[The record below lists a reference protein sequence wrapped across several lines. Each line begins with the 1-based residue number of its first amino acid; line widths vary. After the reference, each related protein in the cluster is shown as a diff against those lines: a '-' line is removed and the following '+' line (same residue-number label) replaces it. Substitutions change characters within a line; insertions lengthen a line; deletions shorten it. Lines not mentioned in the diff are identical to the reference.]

1 MKIRERFL
9 QWHILALIFS
19 ISVQYSVSAPLSSG
33 VDPCKSND
41 QGFTS
46 SQKLIWKNDFG
57 TFKSE
62 REYYVWDYTDIS
74 EPKKVHHTATKDFRY
89 CLSDVG
95 ISAPQGASS
104 CGHSGAV
111 ASGGHEVAAYI
122 SWNYGAKLQW
132 AAMCGNGT
140 RYGYNS
146 ANHYFPDHTN
156 QFDGTERYGACLFVN
171 AKGGDYTNDPLLV
184 YKQEIKNLCVQTN
197 LTVKCYVN
205 TFSDS
210 KNPIRIKII
219 VYDSEHP
226 TQYRAE
232 SELIEKKSV
241 GSSPQW
247 IEVAVTL
254 DQIISS
260 NLTFEI
266 HDYAQNVGD
275 NGDDLLLD
283 DIQVYA
289 CSTPS
294 IDLFFDNSFSTQK
307 TASCNGKN
315 ITLHA
320 QENELLKSFYLVDLG
335 YLFQYNTANPD
346 DPDFKRKWENLT
358 PKSIAES
365 SYEQPITTIVKE
377 IKEATQGRNYPN
389 LYFRVV
395 AGNSDIIN
403 NTIASSNYF
412 NPDDPCSD
420 FSISKPIL
428 LDIECPTCTEPADFS
443 LAAKGG
449 RYEKAENTV
458 YLCEGESTTLQTEGP
473 KYGSP
478 KPVSALGFSTQDKNG
493 NWYTNYTVSWLQE
506 GEVIHSESPTAIAPP
521 LTVKYSDV
529 TEDGIE
535 YKVLVHDNIENEEGT
550 KDCDKSASI
559 IVKRSPKPQVPELKI
574 PVFCEGE
581 ASLSDNVKNTLNH
594 VSASLLGHSFTFI
607 KEDETFSTMDELL
620 KSMDQL
626 KYNGSD
632 HPYSFVITNEYTGCS
647 SDTSSFSVSLHSKP
661 EIIAADSIDVHTREI
676 ITDDTKGTP
685 PFSYWIVNQSDTSSS
700 PIFYDLSFSP
710 HTAYVKDDN
719 GCKNHFIF
727 YNNAPQLSIPEFF
740 TPNGDGVNDT
750 WVIGNL
756 SEYFPNARIQIY
768 DRYGKMISEISGE
781 ENSWKGE
788 YNGNLL
794 PSTDYWY
801 VINIGEIDRQFTG
814 HFLLIRE

>member
-1 MKIRERFL
+1 MVIRERLL
-9 QWHILALIFS
+9 QWHLFALVLF
-19 ISVQYSVSAPLSSG
+19 ISVQQSISAPLSSG
-33 VDPCKSND
+33 VDPCRSND
-41 QGFTS
+41 HGFTS

-57 TFKSE
+57 TFKSP
-62 REYYVWDYTDIS
+62 REYYVWDYSDIS
-74 EPKKVHHTATKDFRY
+74 EPKKVFHTATKDYRY

-95 ISAPQGASS
+95 ISAPQGAAD
-104 CGHSGAV
+104 CGKSGAV

-146 ANHYFPDHTN
+146 ANHYFPDHTH

-210 KNPIRIKII
+210 KNPVRIKII

-232 SELIEKKSV
+232 SELVEKNSV

-275 NGDDLLLD
+275 LGDDLLLD

-294 IDLFFDNSFSTQK
+294 VNLFFDNSFTNK
-307 TASCNGKN
+307 KMTSCNGAD

-320 QENELLKSFYLVDLG
+320 QETPTLKSFYLVDLG
-335 YLFQYNTANPD
+335 YLFQYNTSNPD
-346 DPDFKRKWENLT
+346 DPDFKKKWENLT

-365 SYEQPITTIVKE
+365 SYEQPISAIVKK
-377 IKEATQGRNYPN
+377 IKEATKGREYPN

-403 NTIASSNYF
+403 NTIASTNYF
-412 NPDDPCSD
+412 NPNDPCSD
-420 FSISKPIL
+420 LSISEPIVL
-428 LDIECPTCTEPADFS
+428 EIDCPTCTEPADFS
-443 LAAKGG
+443 ILAKGG
-449 RYEKAENTV
+449 RYVQAENTV
-458 YLCEGESTTLQTEGP
+458 YLCEGQSTTLQNQGP

-478 KPVSALGFSTQDKNG
+478 LPVSAQNLANKDKYG
-493 NWYTNYTVSWLQE
+493 NLHTNYTVSWLK
-506 GEVIHSESPTAIAPP
+506 GEEVVSSQSPTIIAPP
-521 LTVKYSDV
+521 LTVNYSDV
-529 TEDGIE
+529 TEEGVN
-535 YKVLVHDNIENEEGT
+535 YKLLVHDNVEDEEGT
-550 KDCDKSASI
+550 TDCDKSESI
-559 IVKRSPKPQVPELKI
+559 IIKRSPKPQVPKI
-574 PVFCEGE
+574 EIPTFCEGE
-581 ASLSDNVKNTLNH
+581 ASLSDNVKNTLNKI
-594 VSASLLGHSFTFI
+594 SATLQNHSFSII
-607 KEDETFSTMDELL
+607 KESESFSSMEELL
-620 KSMDQL
+620 KSMDKL
-626 KYNGSD
+626 KYNGTE
-632 HPYSFVITNEYTGCS
+632 HPYSMVVTHETTGCS
-647 SDTSSFSVSLHSKP
+647 SDTASFAVSLHSKP
-661 EIIAADSIDVHTREI
+661 EIISADSINAHTREI
-676 ITDDTKGTP
+676 VIDETKGTP
-685 PFSYWIVNQSDTSSS
+685 PFSYWIVNKSDTTTT
-700 PIFYDLSFSP
+700 PIFSDLSFAS
-710 HTAYVKDDN
+710 HIVYVKDDN
-719 GCKNHFIF
+719 GCKNHLFF
-727 YNNAPQLSIPEFF
+727 HNNAPQLSFPDFF

-750 WVIGNL
+750 WVVGNL

-768 DRYGKMISEISGE
+768 DRYGKILDEMSGE
-781 ENSWKGE
+781 KNSWDGQ
-788 YNGNLL
+788 YNGTRL

-801 VINIGEIDRQFTG
+801 IINIGEIDRQFTG